1 MPSKRRKK
9 GKKEERQEWMQYIN
23 RYGTFCQ
30 SQLGFGRTNFC
41 FTSLRSATYVRF
53 ICDCTEGL
61 TWFRM
66 TLVTREGFI
75 MTVYLESVVVTV
87 VSSRRACQ
95 TYRSDWWPEPR
106 EKNREQETLKST
118 VSKSIQNYSYKKSGE
133 KRALK
138 YFIGTWSVK
147 SRNYPAGPL
156 IKSAPLLLRG
166 IFTFLDR
173 ALYPSRQVHL
183 NVTSATW
190 EEWVMSQ

>member
-1 MPSKRRKK
+1 M
-9 GKKEERQEWMQYIN
+9 
-23 RYGTFCQ
+23 
-30 SQLGFGRTNFC
+30 
-41 FTSLRSATYVRF
+41 VRF
-53 ICDCTEGL
+53 VKASWRSDERISVSHRYVPLPIFDSSVITQKD
-61 TWFRM
+61 WPDFM

-75 MTVYLESVVVTV
+75 MTVYSKSVVVTV
-87 VSSRRACQ
+87 VSSRRTCQ
-95 TYRSDWWPEPR
+95 TYRSDWWPESR
-106 EKNREQETLKST
+106 EKNREQETLKSM

-147 SRNYPAGPL
+147 SRNYLAGPL

-183 NVTSATW
+183 NVTSATQ
-190 EEWVMSQ
+190 EKRVMSQ

>member
-1 MPSKRRKK
+1 M
-9 GKKEERQEWMQYIN
+9 EYIN
-23 RYGTFCQ
+23 RYGTFRQ
-30 SQLGFGRTNFC
+30 SQLAFGRTDFC
-41 FTSLRSATYVRF
+41 FTSLRSATYIRF

-75 MTVYLESVVVTV
+75 MTVYSKSVVVTV
-87 VSSRRACQ
+87 VSSRRTCQ
-95 TYRSDWWPEPR
+95 TYRSNWRAEPR

-147 SRNYPAGPL
+147 SRNYLAGPL

-183 NVTSATW
+183 NVTSATR